1 MAHIVDEEPET
12 EKIMPSLVEIV
23 KKLNVAVANK
33 NVLSKEERGNIKQAL
48 GYAVEHADVNLVTL
62 KSTGLGKA
70 VKKLSK
76 HVDPKVN
83 KWATKLMVVF
93 IEKFA
98 PTSSAEVKEEK
109 EVKAEV
115 QAEVQAEVKA
125 EVQVDVA
132 SEVLTSQVPSAEA
145 PSAEAPSAEAPSAE
159 APSVEAPSAEAPSA
173 EAPAAEPPAAEAPA
187 AEAPAAEAPAAEAP
201 APE

>member
-1 MAHIVDEEPET
+1 MWLSKFGGAAVSSSSSSSSSLPEIAHVVEEEPEA
-12 EKIMPSLVEIV
+12 EKTMPSLVEIV

-48 GYAVEHADVNLVTL
+48 GFAVEHADVNMDTL

-70 VKKLSK
+70 VRKLSK

-98 PTSSAEVKEEK
+98 PTTSSEVKEEK

-115 QAEVQAEVKA
+115 QAEVQAEVK
-125 EVQVDVA
+125 VDVA
-132 SEVLTSQVPSAEA
+132 SEVPTSEVPAAEA
-145 PSAEAPSAEAPSAE
+145 P
-159 APSVEAPSAEAPSA
+159 VA
-173 EAPAAEPPAAEAPA
+173 EAPAAEVPAAEVPATEASAAEASASEAPA
-187 AEAPAAEAPAAEAP
+187 AE
-201 APE
+201 